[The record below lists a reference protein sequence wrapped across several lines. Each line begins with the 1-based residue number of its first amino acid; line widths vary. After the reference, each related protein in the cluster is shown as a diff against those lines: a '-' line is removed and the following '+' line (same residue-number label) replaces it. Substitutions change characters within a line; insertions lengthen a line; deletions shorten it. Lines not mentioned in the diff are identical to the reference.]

1 MGQEGTVAVGVREQ
15 EGEEEVEAWN
25 QRKQTQILQLSEKL
39 NNGDLKSQ
47 IEAARDIRKLVRK
60 SSSSSSSSSA
70 AAASSSSSSS
80 SMKTRSRLAAAG
92 VIQPLVFMLVSPS
105 LDARE
110 ASLLALLNIAVR
122 NER

>member
-15 EGEEEVEAWN
+15 EGEEEVQTWN
-25 QRKQTQILQLSEKL
+25 QRKQAQILQLSEKL
-39 NNGDLKSQ
+39 NHGDLESQ

-60 SSSSSSSSSA
+60 S
-70 AAASSSSSSS
+70 SSSSSSS

>member
-1 MGQEGTVAVGVREQ
+1 MGQEGTVGVRE
-15 EGEEEVEAWN
+15 EEEVEAWN

-39 NNGDLKSQ
+39 IHGDLESQ

-60 SSSSSSSSSA
+60 SSSSSAAA

-80 SMKTRSRLAAAG
+80 SMKTRSKLAAAG

>member
-15 EGEEEVEAWN
+15 EGEEEVQTWN
-25 QRKQTQILQLSEKL
+25 QRKQAQILQLSEKL
-39 NNGDLKSQ
+39 NHGDLESQ

-60 SSSSSSSSSA
+60 SSSSSSSL
-70 AAASSSSSSS
+70 SSSSS